1 MRALM
6 DVTPTAEQLALF
18 SRIRTGTEIIR
29 GAAGSGKTTTALLKL
44 RAAVGFYLNRQRRMK
59 DAVPVRVLV
68 LTFNRTLRGYV
79 AELANRQIASSD
91 DVILEIDT
99 FSHWAIKLLDNP
111 TMIEFKVAQEVL
123 NRGAGALNLPAD
135 FVREEAQY
143 VLERFLPDD
152 LPTYLGA
159 RRDGRGTM
167 PRMERP
173 ARETLLNQV
182 INPYRQYKQNSGQ
195 SDWNDLAIQLA
206 SEKRASY
213 DIVIVDETQ
222 DFSANEI
229 RAIMNQLSE
238 NHTVTFVLDST
249 QRIYPRKF
257 IWSEVGVNLRAETS
271 HKLTS
276 NYRNTK
282 QIAQFAA
289 SILAGMTVDDD
300 GTIPNFSSAS
310 REGVMPIVIAG
321 RFKAQVA
328 FAVKKIKTSI
338 DLTKE
343 SVAFLHAKGGGW
355 FDELKQCLD
364 REGLSYVSIARKA
377 DWPEGS
383 ENIALSTLHS
393 AKGLE
398 FDHIFV
404 LGLNAEVVPVDD
416 EGSDTSDT
424 EKLNAIRRLVAMG
437 VGRARQTVTIG
448 YKASDAPGVAAFFD
462 DAVCQKIVL

>member
-1 MRALM
+1 MRALL
-6 DVTPTAEQLALF
+6 DVIPTAEQLALF

-59 DAVPVRVLV
+59 DASPVRVLV

-79 AELANRQIASSD
+79 AELANRQIASGD
-91 DVILEIDT
+91 EVILEIDT
-99 FSHWAIKLLDNP
+99 FSRWAKGLLGNP
-111 TMIEFKVAQEVL
+111 EMIEHDESEDL
-123 NRGAGALNLPAD
+123 LSRGAGVLNLPVA
-135 FVREEAQY
+135 FVREEARY
-143 VLERFLPDD
+143 VMERFLPND
-152 LPTYLGA
+152 LPTYLGT

-167 PRMERP
+167 PRMERST
-173 ARETLLNQV
+173 RETLLDQV
-182 INPYRQYKQNSGQ
+182 IYPYLEYKQTSGKL
-195 SDWNDLAIQLA
+195 DWNDLAIRLA
-206 SEKRASY
+206 SEKQAAY

-257 IWSEVGVNLRAETS
+257 NWAEVGVNLSAETS

-289 SILAGMTVDDD
+289 SILSGMTVDDD

-310 REGVMPIVIAG
+310 RQGEVPTVITG
-321 RFKAQVA
+321 RFTAQMA
-328 FAVKKIKTSI
+328 FAIQKIKTSI
-338 DLTKE
+338 DLSKE
-343 SVAFLHAKGGGW
+343 SVAFLHAKGGRW
-355 FDELKQCLD
+355 FNELKDCLA
-364 REGLSYVSIARKA
+364 REELPYVSIARKS
-377 DWPEGS
+377 DWPEGV

-398 FDHIFV
+398 FDHIFI

-416 EGSDTSDT
+416 ESSDIPDA

-437 VGRARQTVTIG
+437 IGRARQTVTIG

-462 DAVCQKIVL
+462 DAVCRKIAL